1 MSQSSSRQPDP
12 VTTAAAPVLSAAD
25 RLDRAE
31 SKAEVL
37 VEALPWIRRFAG
49 TVMVVKYGGNA
60 MVSEELRRA
69 FAEDIVFLHHVGVH
83 PVVVHGGG
91 PQINAMLDRLGIA
104 SEFRGGLRVT
114 TEEAMDVVRMV
125 LTGQVGRE
133 LVGLVNSHGPYAVG
147 FSGEDAGLLR
157 ARRTGAVVDG
167 QEVDLGLVGEVTG
180 VDPTAILDVIES
192 GRIPVVSSV
201 APEIDDDV
209 RRAVPNDCVW
219 PVRGRFASGSA
230 GGHELELRL
239 QVIDGEI
246 GALTVTLP
254 ADAEADSDAWDAFQ
268 EIESFPGV
276 EDLAFHVDGDRRA

>member
-1 MSQSSSRQPDP
+1 MSPHTDP
-12 VTTAAAPVLSAAD
+12 ATAAAPVLSTAD

-125 LTGQVGRE
+125 LTGSVQRE
-133 LVGLVNSHGPYAVG
+133 LVSLLNETGSAAVG
-147 FSGEDAGLLR
+147 ISGEDGGLLR
-157 ARRTGAVVDG
+157 ARQRLATVDG
-167 QEVDLGLVGEVTG
+167 ESVDVGLVGDVVEVPAAGAAEATEA
-180 VDPTAILDVIES
+180 PA
-192 GRIPVVSSV
+192 SV
-201 APEIDDDV
+201 A
-209 RRAVPNDCVW
+209 A
-219 PVRGRFASGSA
+219 
-230 GGHELELRL
+230 
-239 QVIDGEI
+239 
-246 GALTVTLP
+246 
-254 ADAEADSDAWDAFQ
+254 
-268 EIESFPGV
+268 GV
-276 EDLAFHVDGDRRA
+276 ETPR